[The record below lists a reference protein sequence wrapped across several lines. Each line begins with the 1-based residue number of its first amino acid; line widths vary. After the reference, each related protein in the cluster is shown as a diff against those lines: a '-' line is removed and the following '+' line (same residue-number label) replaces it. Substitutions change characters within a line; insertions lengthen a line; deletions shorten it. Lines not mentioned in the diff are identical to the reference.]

1 MKNEIIRD
9 IVLVVLII
17 EIGIVLGLILIGAS
31 L

>member
-17 EIGIVLGLILIGAS
+17 ELGIVLGLTLIGIA

>member
-1 MKNEIIRD
+1 MKNEIIRY

-17 EIGIVLGLILIGAS
+17 ELGIVLGLTLIGIA